1 MAAPGT
7 AQFTF
12 RGGTIFALQR
22 VGLKGILGDVDAN
35 SDIFPHG
42 RPSSWWR
49 SSDHRAVVRH
59 LHLLP
64 GSWLGT
70 EVWRTSPRPTTEAG
84 QNRPP
89 RLLEKSLRGDQG
101 QAMHAHFVLAHPEP
115 QSFNAHLVRSGSAAL
130 EAEGWT
136 TSVSDLYAMGFDPCE
151 RPEHYR
157 DRAALLRFDAQLEQ
171 RHASENGG
179 LPKAVTDE
187 LAILDRADLLVL
199 QYPMW
204 WHLPPAML
212 KGWFDRVLAYGAAYT
227 SKKRFER
234 GRFVGKRAMLSVTVG
249 TGRSTYEHDG
259 RSGDINLMLWPVNFT
274 LAYVG
279 YDVVAPYVAY
289 GVEAG
294 LRYSDPAAVEGR
306 LRTIVADFRAALPR
320 IGRRDTIAFNRME
333 EWGPDGRLAP
343 GAPVHSPYIR
353 RRQQLELE

>member
-1 MAAPGT
+1 M
-7 AQFTF
+7 
-12 RGGTIFALQR
+12 
-22 VGLKGILGDVDAN
+22 
-35 SDIFPHG
+35 
-42 RPSSWWR
+42 PSSER
-49 SSDHRAVVRH
+49 VSERARH
-59 LHLLP
+59 L
-64 GSWLGT
+64 
-70 EVWRTSPRPTTEAG
+70 RFSPDRDWEQKFGEPRRGPQRKRVISGRRSPLKRGCLEA
-84 QNRPP
+84 Q
-89 RLLEKSLRGDQG
+89 S
-101 QAMHAHFVLAHPEP
+101 QAMQAHFVLAHPEP

-151 RPEHYR
+151 RHEHYW
-157 DRAALLRFDAQLEQ
+157 DRAAPLRFDAQLEQ

-249 TGRSTYEHDG
+249 TSRSTYEHDG
-259 RSGDINLMLWPVNFT
+259 RSGDINLMLWPINFT

-294 LRYSDPAAVEGR
+294 LRYSEPAAVEER
-306 LRTIVADFRAALPR
+306 LRTIVRRLSRHATAHRPARNDRVQPHGGVGAGRPPRARCPGSFAIYPPKAATRVGVTALP
-320 IGRRDTIAFNRME
+320 T
-333 EWGPDGRLAP
+333 
-343 GAPVHSPYIR
+343 
-353 RRQQLELE
+353 